1 MDLGANGLEFLR
13 QYSYDDLGK
22 RLGDLRPAGVGKK
35 DGKEWFS
42 LKELSARLGRLRE
55 MDKEERERA
64 PMAVLGI
71 GKLREVL
78 ATQVLQIND
87 QKNAGSGNDRF
98 PSCSTHF
105 PSSPV

>member
-1 MDLGANGLEFLR
+1 
-13 QYSYDDLGK
+13 
-22 RLGDLRPAGVGKK
+22 
-35 DGKEWFS
+35 
-42 LKELSARLGRLRE
+42 